1 MIFFYVSVWQIYI
14 KYTFLDAWRRIMG
27 LICPYSLVLFI
38 SISYYCI
45 KTWLQ
50 QLQQVVEK
58 YI

>member
-38 SISYYCI
+38 SISYCI